1 MKKESILRKAE
12 HLGLQG
18 FYKKNTTCAAITKN
32 YFLFLCRKSVEIVF
46 VKPVGLD
53 LET

>member
-1 MKKESILRKAE
+1 MNPEKNEKRKLIEKAE

-32 YFLFLCRKSVEIVF
+32 YFHFYAAKVWRLFL
-46 VKPVGLD
+46 
-53 LET
+53 